1 MNFETAMRIGYI
13 LSHLS
18 ELKDVT
24 KVYNTVWFDFTLE
37 NGLYSVPINVF
48 TLMVFVI
55 GAVVDVIGLAMV
67 IHWAYVRRREIAS
80 SMYAAFAVMF
90 LGMTSEELM
99 R

>member
-1 MNFETAMRIGYI
+1 MNFEMAMRIGYI

-18 ELKDVT
+18 DLKDVT
-24 KVYNTVWFDFTLE
+24 KVYNTVRFDFVIE

-48 TLMVFVI
+48 ALVAFVM
-55 GAVVDVIGLAMV
+55 GTVINTIVLAMV
-67 IHWAYVRRREIAS
+67 IHWAYARRREIAS
-80 SMYAAFAVMF
+80 MVYAVFAVMF